1 MLPQLTLPL
10 AQGSLTLPLSV
21 ASATA
26 LQAQLDQL
34 REAFRAS
41 ASSPS
46 GPSSPKQPQ
55 ANLEFQQREPLFLE
69 IFCNPNIWPTPFAA
83 KLLITLKSPLIRLSV
98 EVELPQLQEA
108 LAEFLTTH
116 A

>member
-10 AQGSLTLPLSV
+10 AQGSLTLPLSI
-21 ASATA
+21 ASAGV
-26 LQAQLDQL
+26 LQAQLEEL
-34 REAFRAS
+34 REAFRRA
-41 ASSPS
+41 A
-46 GPSSPKQPQ
+46 SSPKQPQ

-83 KLLITLKSPLIRLSV
+83 KLLVTLKSPLVRLSV

-108 LAEFLTTH
+108 LADFLATH